1 MLPGHHQD
9 DDNDDQDDGGDDQDE
24 GEVRLMLM
32 MSMIV
37 MLIIMIRNLEA
48 SEYVNFFQE
57 WKFFRVVHSVTH
69 LCRKTRCCNEKEN
82 TTAKALLDIC
92 SYNVIEHIWKTP
104 VVQMDKTLGRN
115 RR

>member
-1 MLPGHHQD
+1 MLPGHHQGDDGDHQDDQD

-69 LCRKTRCCNEKEN
+69 L
-82 TTAKALLDIC
+82 L
-92 SYNVIEHIWKTP
+92 
-104 VVQMDKTLGRN
+104 
-115 RR
+115 